1 MIKNYKMSPLD
12 NRTSGANWS
21 HSLPYELTMIHD
33 GFVMLGRLFL
43 FRTFDQFD
51 HCLLK
56 LSKFA

>member
-1 MIKNYKMSPLD
+1 MIKNYKMSPFD
-12 NRTSGANWS
+12 TRTSGANWS

-43 FRTFDQFD
+43 FRTFD
-51 HCLLK
+51 HWLLK

>member
-21 HSLPYELTMIHD
+21 HSLPYELTIIHD
-33 GFVMLGRLFL
+33 DVMLGRLFL
-43 FRTFDQFD
+43 FRTFD
-51 HCLLK
+51 HWLLK